1 MRCLGPVLLV
11 PVIAGA
17 LVGCAGD
24 VPDAAPVTVAPSPAA
39 GVAPDA
45 VPPPVSWPSGAD
57 CAERLAAA
65 LSLPEAARQRLDLDR
80 APLAVLVTGSG
91 RQAMTLDLPAPVV
104 VAEAAATAPCL
115 VVIERSTTA
124 PAAARRPVG
133 HEIARATYRRGTQRT
148 ASPEHTA
155 LKQALR
161 ELEREDGIGVMAT
174 GDPGID
180 LIGLVAGSIL
190 GGIDALG
197 RGRDAEELEAEL
209 ATTPRTL
216 EEPVWEPYTYEVT
229 TVETARRGRLRA
241 ALVDR
246 EQGRSWQVATE
257 LRETASFRVASG
269 RHPKDR
275 DLLERQGGGVV
286 LPADV
291 TVWERGGLQPPLSRV
306 LAMLLAEANAGPGH
320 AEDAAAI
327 LAGWAA
333 QAVPAEEAAVVA
345 PEAGPA
351 RDGSGRAS
359 LVEQEVAADGSRRYR
374 VVPPATVT
382 DDP

>member
-1 MRCLGPVLLV
+1 
-11 PVIAGA
+11 
-17 LVGCAGD
+17 
-24 VPDAAPVTVAPSPAA
+24 
-39 GVAPDA
+39 
-45 VPPPVSWPSGAD
+45 
-57 CAERLAAA
+57 
-65 LSLPEAARQRLDLDR
+65 
-80 APLAVLVTGSG
+80 
-91 RQAMTLDLPAPVV
+91 
-104 VAEAAATAPCL
+104 
-115 VVIERSTTA
+115 
-124 PAAARRPVG
+124 
-133 HEIARATYRRGTQRT
+133 
-148 ASPEHTA
+148 
-155 LKQALR
+155 
-161 ELEREDGIGVMAT
+161 
-174 GDPGID
+174 
-180 LIGLVAGSIL
+180 
-190 GGIDALG
+190 
-197 RGRDAEELEAEL
+197 
-209 ATTPRTL
+209 
-216 EEPVWEPYTYEVT
+216 
-229 TVETARRGRLRA
+229 
-241 ALVDR
+241 
-246 EQGRSWQVATE
+246 
-257 LRETASFRVASG
+257 VASG

-306 LAMLLAEANAGPGH
+306 LAMLVAEANAGPGR